1 MSHRRFP
8 LYFTTDIFPQKLG
21 TPFQKTFLAP
31 DSPSTLA
38 KRIRDR
44 FCPRFL
50 KKVSETAKQSLCIA
64 PNCPFYF
71 STDKMM
77 LGVTVLSQ
85 RGQKRSACHYDKRF
99 DFASIIRTN
108 PLYPF
113 DRIQFSAS
121 ADRHRLPRPA
131 AAKAGRTP
139 DRVRPAAARSRR
151 DSAAWHPLLCG

>member
-1 MSHRRFP
+1 MSRRRFS
-8 LYFTTDIFPQKLG
+8 LTLQRTFFSKKLG
-21 TPFQKTFLAP
+21 TLFQKTSLAP
-31 DSPSTLA
+31 DPPLYLA
-38 KRIRDR
+38 RRIRDR

-50 KKVSETAKQSLCIA
+50 EKVSETAKQSLRIA

-71 STDKMM
+71 PTDKMM
-77 LGVTVLSQ
+77 RCVTVLSQ

-99 DFASIIRTN
+99 VFASVIRAN

-121 ADRHRLPRPA
+121 ADRHRLPHPA
-131 AAKAGRTP
+131 AAKAVQTP